1 MAISK
6 KSPSPQEI
14 KTSPHS
20 FSQEELTNLKKLR
33 TEISQLTFE
42 FGILMINKVKLK
54 EEEILLKNKLVELE
68 KQENTLAKSLSKK
81 YGKGSINLDSG
92 TFTPIE

>member
-20 FSQEELTNLKKLR
+20 FSQNELSELKKLR
-33 TEISQLTFE
+33 NEISQLTFD
-42 FGILMINKVKLK
+42 FGTLMINKVKLK
-54 EEEILLKNKLVELE
+54 EEEIILKNKLVELE
-68 KQENTLAKSLSKK
+68 KKETILAKDLSKK

>member
-6 KSPSPQEI
+6 KSPSPQKV

-20 FSQEELTNLKKLR
+20 FSSEELSELKTLR
-33 TEISQLTFE
+33 NEISQLTLN
-42 FGILMINKVKLK
+42 FGTLMINKVKLND
-54 EEEILLKNKLVELE
+54 EEVLLKNKLVELE
-68 KQENTLAKSLSKK
+68 KQETTLASKLSKK